1 MFGEDAFVGLFG
13 EGDVAVAFGKVEDAD
28 IEALV

>member
-13 EGDVAVAFGKVEDAD
+13 KSNVAIAFGKVEDAD
-28 IEALV
+28 VEALV